1 MLCYSFI
8 DQQNVSKLILK
19 GGQEAKDVMFS
30 LAGQQS
36 LVFCYRQGQPAPG
49 AISVP
54 VCMQ

>member
-19 GGQEAKDVMFS
+19 AGQEAKDVMFS
-30 LAGQQS
+30 LAGQGS

-54 VCMQ
+54 LCMQ